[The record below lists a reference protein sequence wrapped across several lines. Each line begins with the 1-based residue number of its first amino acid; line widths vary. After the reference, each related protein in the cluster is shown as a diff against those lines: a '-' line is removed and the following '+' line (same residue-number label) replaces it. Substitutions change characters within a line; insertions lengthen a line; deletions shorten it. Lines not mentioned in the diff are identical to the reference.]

1 MVEDESACTA
11 SGHEAEHATQK
22 PWGWAGSVGAFLA
35 EPRDTWLK
43 ALDRHCVSLHGQL
56 TSGSQTEAWRD
67 EWTVTQSALT
77 SLAATMPIERWSIV
91 FEFELPF
98 EGGRR
103 PDAVLLAGQTVI
115 VLEFKQS
122 RLVTGAHLDQVEAYA
137 RDLADYHEASHFR
150 RVEPV
155 LVATNEIELDLTR
168 GSVHIAG
175 RGSLAAII
183 ERLSTPG
190 LIDSTAWLDAPYAP
204 LPALVAAARRIFQ
217 HERLPHIRRALDER
231 IPERISQVQSLV
243 AEAEATER
251 RRLILIT
258 GVPGAGKTLVG
269 LRLVYE
275 HGEGAPKATLLSGN
289 GPLVQ
294 VLQSALG
301 SSVFVRDLHKFISS
315 YGTGKRVPTQ
325 HVLVFDEAQRAW
337 DRDYMFSK
345 KGIAASEP
353 DMLVEIGARIP
364 TWSVLVGLV
373 GGGQEI
379 YSGEEGGIAQWV
391 EAIGRSP
398 DPSAWEIF
406 CPPLLASAFSDFTVT
421 PLDDLELTASLRS
434 RRADEIHEWVRR
446 VLESDI
452 EGAHLLSHEIQQ
464 GSFPLYV
471 TRDLEAARSYL
482 DERYPSQERDARF
495 GLLVSSH
502 AKSLALLDDAD
513 FRLATDFMAK
523 KYFKIA
529 TWFNA
534 ARDSTDSCCALR
546 VAVTE
551 FDCQGLELDL
561 PVVCWGEDAVWS
573 NSGWKYLPK
582 RRQYKLQN
590 PIQLLQNSYRV
601 LLTRGRDGLIIWVPA
616 QLSQLDA
623 TYDVLLAAG
632 MRPLPV

>member
-1 MVEDESACTA
+1 MVGDA
-11 SGHEAEHATQK
+11 SGCTSSQSESGCARAR
-22 PWGWAGSVGAFLA
+22 PWGWAGSVSAFLR
-35 EPRDTWLK
+35 ESRDEWLK
-43 ALDRHCVSLHGQL
+43 SLGRHNLGL
-56 TSGSQTEAWRD
+56 YGKPTSASQSDAWRD
-67 EWTVTQSALT
+67 AWKVIHKALAA
-77 SLAATMPIERWSIV
+77 LAATKSVEGWSIV

-103 PDAVLLAGQTVI
+103 PDAVLLAGETIV

-122 RLVTGAHLDQVEAYA
+122 RTITGAHFDQVEAYA
-137 RDLADYHEASHFR
+137 RDIADYHEASHFR

-155 LVATNEIELDLTR
+155 LVATNEIELDLLHGR
-168 GSVHIAG
+168 VHLVG
-175 RGSLAAII
+175 RDRLGAAI
-183 ERLSTPG
+183 ERLASPG
-190 LIDSTAWLDAPYAP
+190 LIDQTTWLAAPYAP

-217 HERLPHIRRALDER
+217 HEKLEHIRRALDER
-231 IPERISQVQSLV
+231 IPERIARVQSLIS
-243 AEAEATER
+243 EAEATAR

-294 VLQSALG
+294 VLQDALR
-301 SSVFVRDLHKFISS
+301 SSVFVRDLHKFITS
-315 YGTGKRVPTQ
+315 YGTGKRVPNQ

-353 DMLVEIGARIP
+353 DMLVEIGERIP
-364 TWSVLVGLV
+364 DWSVLVGLV

-391 EAIGRSP
+391 DAIRRSP
-398 DPSAWEIF
+398 DPQSWEIY
-406 CPPLLASAFSDFTVT
+406 CPPELASAFAGLDVT
-421 PLDDLELTASLRS
+421 ELGDLELTASLRS
-434 RRADEIHEWVRR
+434 RRADEIHEWVRL
-446 VLESDI
+446 VLENDI
-452 EGAHLLSHEIQQ
+452 GGARSISESIDQ

-471 TRDLEAARSYL
+471 TRDFQAIRSYVT
-482 DERYPSQERDARF
+482 DRYPIEERDARF

-502 AKSLALLDDAD
+502 AKSSAVLGEAD
-513 FRLATDFMAK
+513 FRLATNFMAK

-534 ARDSTDSCCALR
+534 PRESLESCCEMQ

-561 PVVCWGEDAVWS
+561 PIVCWGEDVFWN
-573 NSGWKYLPK
+573 NSSWTYEPK

-590 PIQLLQNSYRV
+590 PRQLLQNAYRV
-601 LLTRGRDGLIIWVPA
+601 LLTRGRDGLIIWVPPEF
-616 QLSQLDA
+616 SQLDA
-623 TYDVLLAAG
+623 TYDTLLAAG
-632 MRPLPV
+632 MRPLTA